1 MTQPLTLTHTVI
13 HEGNSILWFQF
24 NLELTINHLF
34 SPDIR
39 NCLCAEGGC
48 THWAHRRREW
58 VQAAAGGAK
67 PPACAAQTVPG
78 STGILSSWLLLF
90 LTGSS
95 IKQADNVAL
104 NHSSPESIA
113 VAHEMWINSCCHP
126 SLGKAS
132 GSWLLVLHSVG
143 QGDSQIQAE
152 AWGQTSGGWLGL
164 PCSSQEASPIMNL
177 VQSEKSKSSPARCE
191 VSSLEGFTSFCPLIN
206 S

>member
-1 MTQPLTLTHTVI
+1 MLKAAVLTGHTGAGS
-13 HEGNSILWFQF
+13 ECRL
-24 NLELTINHLF
+24 
-34 SPDIR
+34 
-39 NCLCAEGGC
+39 
-48 THWAHRRREW
+48 RR
-58 VQAAAGGAK
+58 AAAGGAK

-113 VAHEMWINSCCHP
+113 VAHQMWINSCCHP

-143 QGDSQIQAE
+143 QGDLHIQAA
-152 AWGQTSGGWLGL
+152 AWGQNGGGWLGL
-164 PCSSQEASPIMNL
+164 PCSSQ
-177 VQSEKSKSSPARCE
+177 EKSKSSPARCE

-206 S
+206 N